1 VLPPVNYGGLLGDSD
16 DRGIEANGAVIGEAW
31 LYGPGRNGSRV
42 TLPAEANAC
51 LMAAAPDLL
60 DLLARVFTELVD
72 DLADGADDSSVP
84 AKSAARLWG
93 PLHDMLLKHGHP
105 AVATAGAS

>member
-1 VLPPVNYGGLLGDSD
+1 MLPGWKQ
-16 DRGIEANGAVIGEAW
+16 IESGALVFD
-31 LYGPGRNGSRV
+31 
-42 TLPAEANAC
+42 AEAA
-51 LMAAAPDLL
+51 LMEINGQAAML

-72 DLADGADDSSVP
+72 DLADGAEDSSVP

-105 AVATAGAS
+105 AVAKAGAS